1 MIVKLQNNN
10 KYINMEDKFTDLKK
24 GVQEIIDLIA
34 NRNGREANNKLAEV
48 SEELDELLDFLEDD
62 EDLIEISKYQV
73 LLNQLHQKIIAL
85 DGQI

>member
-1 MIVKLQNNN
+1 
-10 KYINMEDKFTDLKK
+10 MEDKFTDLKK

-34 NRNGREANNKLAEV
+34 NSNGREANNKLAEV
-48 SEELDELLDFLEDD
+48 SQELDELLDFLEDD